1 MSNLRKIALC
11 DKSAAEQFAPW
22 RVGMVAPPVDV
33 SDAERFPNIAA
44 AEASLAAM
52 SPERRAQ
59 LLAEWE

>member
-1 MSNLRKIALC
+1 VTRARSIAAC

-22 RVGMVAPPVDV
+22 RVGMVTPPVDV

-52 SPERRAQ
+52 SPERRAR